1 MSSNTPSAMPTD
13 GNDGQVPTQAG
24 YEQAGDGSWAP
35 GAGAADGQVP
45 PYGQGEY
52 GQTGY
57 GRPDYG
63 QAGYSGQP
71 GYGQPQHSQTG
82 SYGAPGYGAQ
92 QPQYGAPYGAAQ
104 YPVSSVWREPLW
116 RAGVLCAERSMEHD
130 VDCRV
135 RPVVRVL
142 PGRTDSLDH
151 RPAAD
156 QPHAGARQA
165 SP

>member
-71 GYGQPQHSQTG
+71 GYGQPQPSQTG
-82 SYGAPGYGAQ
+82 RGDPLTLINKVY
-92 QPQYGAPYGAAQ
+92 PQ
-104 YPVSSVWREPLW
+104 
-116 RAGVLCAERSMEHD
+116 
-130 VDCRV
+130 
-135 RPVVRVL
+135 
-142 PGRTDSLDH
+142 RTS
-151 RPAAD
+151 
-156 QPHAGARQA
+156 
-165 SP
+165 

>member
-13 GNDGQVPTQAG
+13 GNDGQVPTQDG

-104 YPVSSVWREPLW
+104 ILRILRMARTPMACRRTMRRTIDGTRCRLSGSS
-116 RAGVLCAERSMEHD
+116 CRS
-130 VDCRV
+130 CSA
-135 RPVVRVL
+135 RP
-142 PGRTDSLDH
+142 D
-151 RPAAD
+151 
-156 QPHAGARQA
+156 
-165 SP
+165 

>member
-52 GQTGY
+52 GQ
-57 GRPDYG
+57 PDYG
-63 QAGYSGQP
+63 QTGYSGQP

-92 QPQYGAPYGAAQ
+92 QPQYGAPYGAA
-104 YPVSSVWREPLW
+104 
-116 RAGVLCAERSMEHD
+116 
-130 VDCRV
+130 
-135 RPVVRVL
+135 
-142 PGRTDSLDH
+142 
-151 RPAAD
+151 
-156 QPHAGARQA
+156 
-165 SP
+165 

>member
-57 GRPDYG
+57 GQPDYG
-63 QAGYSGQP
+63 QTGYSGQP

-82 SYGAPGYGAQ
+82 SYGAP
-92 QPQYGAPYGAAQ
+92 AALT
-104 YPVSSVWREPLW
+104 RKARML
-116 RAGVLCAERSMEHD
+116 SMPEI
-130 VDCRV
+130 
-135 RPVVRVL
+135 L
-142 PGRTDSLDH
+142 
-151 RPAAD
+151 
-156 QPHAGARQA
+156 
-165 SP
+165 

>member
-71 GYGQPQHSQTG
+71 GYGQPLS
-82 SYGAPGYGAQ
+82 
-92 QPQYGAPYGAAQ
+92 
-104 YPVSSVWREPLW
+104 REQGNL
-116 RAGVLCAERSMEHD
+116 
-130 VDCRV
+130 
-135 RPVVRVL
+135 VRV
-142 PGRTDSLDH
+142 
-151 RPAAD
+151 AD
-156 QPHAGARQA
+156 GARLGQQA
-165 SP
+165 AAHERARMRFERAHFGSVQDRKSTRLNSSHSAKSRMPSSA